1 VKWAAS
7 SVIALAVALGGLSA
21 LHDVNGSLRPLD
33 VLVLSM
39 VGVLFAWLC
48 LDLIARRPL
57 DAMWARLIVVAAAT
71 TFGLFVGAPWAWVGY
86 AAAAAVLVAMFA
98 RSHRRHRVVK
108 EPYELR
114 ADAASR

>member
-1 VKWAAS
+1 M
-7 SVIALAVALGGLSA
+7 IALAVALGGLSA
-21 LHDVNGSLRPLD
+21 LYDVRGDLRPLD

-71 TFGLFVGAPWAWVGY
+71 TVGLFGGAPWAWVGY
-86 AAAAAVLVAMFA
+86 AAAAAVLVAMFV
-98 RSHRRHRVVK
+98 RSHRRHRVVAD
-108 EPYELR
+108 PYELR
-114 ADAASR
+114 ADVTAR

>member
-1 VKWAAS
+1 
-7 SVIALAVALGGLSA
+7 VIALAVALGGLSA
-21 LHDVNGSLRPLD
+21 LYDVRGDLRPLD

-57 DAMWARLIVVAAAT
+57 DAMWARLIVVASAT

-86 AAAAAVLVAMFA
+86 AAAAAVLVAMFV
-98 RSHRRHRVVK
+98 RSHGRHRVVAD
-108 EPYELR
+108 PYELR
-114 ADAASR
+114 ADVTAR